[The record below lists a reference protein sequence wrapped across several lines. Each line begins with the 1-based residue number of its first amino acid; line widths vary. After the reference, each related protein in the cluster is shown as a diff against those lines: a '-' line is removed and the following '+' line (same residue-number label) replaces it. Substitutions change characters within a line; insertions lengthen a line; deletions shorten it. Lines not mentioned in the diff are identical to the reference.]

1 MLKNFQS
8 GYSVSKK
15 SAIANALYLGIA
27 TAGGASPKLMAF
39 RAFMEGL
46 NYLDDEKDA

>member
-1 MLKNFQS
+1 MAR
-8 GYSVSKK
+8 KK
-15 SAIANALYLGIA
+15 KLTRQDAIAKATYLAIA

-39 RAFMEGL
+39 RGFLEGL

>member
-1 MLKNFQS
+1 MAR
-8 GYSVSKK
+8 KK
-15 SAIANALYLGIA
+15 KLTRQDAIGKAIYLGIA

-46 NYLDDEKDA
+46 NYLDDEKND